1 MGVSNNLLINF
12 MGVILS
18 FINTLWND
26 LRETSFKGKIFTY
39 QNNKIYFEVTELLQF
54 IIQQKNKLPIYFL
67 QSIYEENPI

>member
-1 MGVSNNLLINF
+1 LG
-12 MGVILS
+12 
-18 FINTLWND
+18 
-26 LRETSFKGKIFTY
+26 FKGKIFTY